1 MKRKTPKVSEESE
14 PVVKMAADSD
24 SSDDID
30 VLRNRIKQLE
40 KSEKSLK
47 KKIDVLTQEHAV
59 FHQLL
64 DNIPDSLFI
73 KDLDSK
79 FILVN
84 KTWARNRNVDDIN
97 KIIGKTDFE
106 FLSKEKARET
116 FEDEQRI
123 IASGVPIIGKIEKII
138 RPDGRTRWIHLS
150 KVPIKNRNGKVIAT
164 CGISRDITE
173 LKQTED
179 TLEKERN
186 LLRTI
191 IDNLPD
197 SIYVKDTKSRFVLN
211 SKAHIQ
217 LCQASSQ
224 QELLGKTDLDVF
236 KKDFASRYFSD
247 EQIVLQTGRSL
258 IDREEPSRKADGSL
272 IWLSTT
278 KVAIRDAGGNIVG
291 LVGISRDITERKQFE
306 EALQKANDELEI
318 RVEERTSDLKT
329 ANEQLQTHINQL
341 RFLNTSAY
349 ELARLIH
356 MSELVPAILHS
367 FVSRFQ
373 HAEAA
378 LSVHIEGK
386 FRCVAATDGLDN
398 FADTESC
405 EKLLAPF
412 LGSAVSK
419 IVFVKD
425 RLSDE
430 FLRNYSLQ
438 GAEGLP
444 VYLAIPMF
452 TGDNCGAVIQ
462 IFTTPD
468 FIGYFEYEQFL
479 LSTLAAQ
486 AAACL
491 ANAVHYREAQERA
504 RLQGELDS
512 ARSIQQRFT
521 PREQPDIPRVQV
533 KGVYYPAFEIG
544 GDYLDYFK
552 TETGEWVIA
561 IADVCGKGI
570 PAALFMAMLRSVFR
584 VEARNAGSAR
594 DLLCRVNESMKDT
607 LMEKNFVTALCLMI
621 DKDSSYMTY
630 ARAGHPMLMK
640 LSSSSAEPQN
650 VQTSGVAMGLLFSE
664 DFAKII
670 EEKTIPLNRGDRFL
684 IYTDGLTDATDPDRN
699 MYGLKRLVT
708 LLSSDHDSTP
718 EQLISII
725 MNDIKEFT
733 QESPYHD
740 DLTILCMQVTG

>member
-1 MKRKTPKVSEESE
+1 MKRKTPKVSLQSESVAKRTAE
-14 PVVKMAADSD
+14 SD
-24 SSDDID
+24 SSEDIE
-30 VLRNRIKQLE
+30 VLRNRIRQLE
-40 KSEKSLK
+40 QSEKRLK
-47 KKIDVLTQEHAV
+47 KKNDALMQEHAV

-73 KDLDSK
+73 KDQDSR

-84 KTWARNRNVDDIN
+84 KTWARNRNVDDVS
-97 KIIGKTDFE
+97 KVIGKTDFD
-106 FLSKEKARET
+106 FLSEEKARET
-116 FEDEQRI
+116 YDDEQRI
-123 IASGVPIIGKIEKII
+123 MASGVPLIGKIEKII

-150 KVPIKNRNGKVIAT
+150 KVPIKNRRGKIIGT
-164 CGISRDITE
+164 CGISRDITDIKE
-173 LKQTED
+173 TED

-191 IDNLPD
+191 IDNMPD

-217 LCQASSQ
+217 LCRASSQ
-224 QELLGKTDLDVF
+224 AELLGKTDLDVF

-247 EQIVLQTGRSL
+247 EQVVLQTGRPL
-258 IDREEPSRKADGSL
+258 IGREEPSRNADGSI

-278 KVAIRDAGGNIVG
+278 KVAIRDSGGKIVG

-318 RVEERTSDLKT
+318 RVEERTRDLKT
-329 ANEQLQTHINQL
+329 VNEQLQTHINQL

-356 MSELVPAILHS
+356 MSELVQAIMHS
-367 FVSRFQ
+367 FISRFQ
-373 HAEAA
+373 RAEAA
-378 LSVHIEGK
+378 LSVRMEGK

-398 FADTESC
+398 QADTESC

-412 LGSAVSK
+412 LESTVSK
-419 IVFVKD
+419 IVFIKD
-425 RLSDE
+425 RLTNE
-430 FLRNYSLQ
+430 YLNRFSLQ
-438 GAEGLP
+438 GASGLP

-462 IFTTPD
+462 IFTTAD
-468 FIGYFEYEQFL
+468 FIEYFEYEQFL

-491 ANAVHYREAQERA
+491 VNAEHYREAQERA

-521 PREQPDIPRVQV
+521 PCEQPDIPRVQV

-594 DLLCRVNESMKDT
+594 DLLCRVNESMRDT
-607 LMEKNFVTALCLMI
+607 LGEKNFVTALCLMI
-621 DKDSSYMTY
+621 DKDSSCMTY

-640 LSSSSAEPQN
+640 LSSSSTGPQN
-650 VQTSGVAMGLLFSE
+650 IKTSGVAMGLLFGD
-664 DFAKII
+664 DFAGII
-670 EEKTIPLNRGDRFL
+670 EEKTIPLNPGDRFL
-684 IYTDGLTDATDPDRN
+684 IYTDGLTDATDPDKN
-699 MYGLKRLVT
+699 MYSFNRLIT

-725 MNDIKEFT
+725 MKDIKDFT
-733 QESPYHD
+733 QGSPYHD

>member
-1 MKRKTPKVSEESE
+1 M
-14 PVVKMAADSD
+14 
-24 SSDDID
+24 DDLEIQ
-30 VLRNRIKQLE
+30 RNRIEQLE
-40 KSEKSLK
+40 NSEQSLLK
-47 KKIDVLTQEHAV
+47 QVDALTQEHAV

-73 KDLDSK
+73 KDKDSR

-84 KTWARNRNVDDIN
+84 KAWARNRNIDDIN
-97 KIIGKTDFE
+97 KAIGKTDFDFVSE
-106 FLSKEKARET
+106 EKAREA

-123 IASGVPIIGKIEKII
+123 IATGVPIIGKIGKKI
-138 RPDGRTRWIHLS
+138 RPDGRITWTHSS
-150 KVPIKNRNGKVIAT
+150 KVPIKSRTGEIIGT
-164 CGISRDITE
+164 CGISRDITDIKE
-173 LKQTED
+173 TED

-191 IDNLPD
+191 IDTLPD
-197 SIYVKDTKSRFVLN
+197 RIFVKDIESRFVIN
-211 SKAHIQ
+211 SKAHMQ
-217 LCQASSQ
+217 VLGALCQE
-224 QELLGKTDLDVF
+224 ELQGKTDFDIF
-236 KKDFASRYFSD
+236 SKDLATRYFSD
-247 EQIVLQTGRSL
+247 EQIVLQTGHPL
-258 IDREEPSRKADGSL
+258 INREEPCRDNDGNFM
-272 IWLSTT
+272 WLSTS
-278 KVAIRDAGGNIVG
+278 KVAIHDSRGNIAG

-356 MSELVPAILHS
+356 MSELVPRILNS

-373 HAEAA
+373 RAEAA
-378 LSVHIEGK
+378 LSLRANGQ
-386 FRCVAATDGLDN
+386 FRCMAATNGLSNDP
-398 FADTESC
+398 DTELC
-405 EKLLAPF
+405 EKSLVPF
-412 LGSAVSK
+412 LETTVSK

-425 RLSDE
+425 RFNDE
-430 FLRNYSLQ
+430 DLKSFPFQ
-438 GAEGLP
+438 GASDLP

-462 IFTTPD
+462 IFTTQD
-468 FIGYFEYEQFL
+468 FIGCFESEHSL

-521 PREQPDIPRVQV
+521 PREQPDIPRVLV
-533 KGVYYPAFEIG
+533 KGVYCPAFEIG

-584 VEARNAGSAR
+584 VEARNAGTAR
-594 DLLCRVNESMKDT
+594 DLLCRVNESMRDT
-607 LMEKNFVTALCLMI
+607 LGEKNFVTALCLMI
-621 DKDSSYMTY
+621 DKDSSQMTY

-640 LSSSSAEPQN
+640 LSSSSAQPQN
-650 VQTSGVAMGLLFSE
+650 VQTSGVAMGLLSG
-664 DFAKII
+664 DDYAKII
-670 EEKTIPLNRGDRFL
+670 EEKTIPLNHGDRFL
-684 IYTDGLTDATDPDRN
+684 IYTDGLTEATDPDKN
-699 MYGLKRLVT
+699 MYGINRLIT

-718 EQLISII
+718 EQLISVI
-725 MNDIKEFT
+725 MKDIKDFT
-733 QESPYHD
+733 QGSPYHD